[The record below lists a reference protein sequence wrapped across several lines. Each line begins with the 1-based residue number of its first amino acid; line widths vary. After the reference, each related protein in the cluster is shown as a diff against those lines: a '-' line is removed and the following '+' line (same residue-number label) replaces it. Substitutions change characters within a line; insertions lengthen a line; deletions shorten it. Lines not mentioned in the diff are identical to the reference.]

1 MGNLSRRAFIRTVAG
16 SMGLIVSGCAK
27 SVASGP
33 RIPQRD
39 WPNIIVVL
47 ADDQRADY
55 LGCAGHPVIR
65 TPHVDRLAAD
75 GVRFVNAFAT
85 SAACTPNRTCILT
98 GQYERRHGVTF
109 GSQSSLTLEAFAA
122 TYPMLLRQAGYHVG
136 YVGKNHTPVG
146 VSEKGFG
153 YASEVMEK
161 QFDYWYGNHGHSTF
175 YPKKRHPIYRNAR
188 AETQVEILQE
198 GAMNFLKH
206 NPEFAGARD
215 FLRTKP
221 QNKPFCL
228 LVNFNVPHGAGTG
241 SMQLRPTDPK
251 LYRTAYRNRIDQMPQ
266 PETYVAE
273 ANIRTPKIPPHVY
286 NGKYISQYDYVKA
299 PETLRERQ
307 VRTCQTIAGIDQLI
321 SALTEELADQGL
333 AENTIFVYTSDHG
346 LLHGEHGL
354 GGKVLLYEESIRVPL
369 IIYDP
374 RLPDS
379 QRGKIVQ
386 ELALSIDIAPT
397 ILDLVGLPA
406 PDCMQGRSLRPLL
419 EGKDVAWRGDFF
431 CENMFMGQNYPR
443 IEGVRGREW
452 KYLRYFDKKND
463 QHHLLSLT
471 ASIRGEEPVY
481 EELYHLRDDPLETTN
496 LAGSVEHL
504 QRLERLRRRCRELVV
519 AVKGGPD
526 YPRTHVK
533 NDPREKVR

>member
-1 MGNLSRRAFIRTVAG
+1 MGNLNRRDFMRMVAG

-27 SVASGP
+27 SVASD
-33 RIPQRD
+33 RRNTQRN
-39 WPNIIVVL
+39 WPNIVVVL

-55 LGCAGHPVIR
+55 LGCAGHPVVR
-65 TPHVDRLAAD
+65 TPHVDRLAAE

-109 GSQSSLTLEAFAA
+109 GSQSSLTLEAFVA

-146 VSEKGFG
+146 ASEKGLG
-153 YASEVMEK
+153 YASEVMER

-188 AETQVEILQE
+188 AETQVEIFQE
-198 GAMNFLKH
+198 GAMNFLKV
-206 NPEFAGARD
+206 NLEFAGARD

-221 QNKPFCL
+221 KDRPFCL

-241 SMQLRPTDPK
+241 LMQLRPTDPK

-273 ANIRTPKIPPHVY
+273 ANIQTPKIPRHVY
-286 NGKYISQYDYVKA
+286 NGEYISQYDYVKT
-299 PETLRERQ
+299 PEALRERQ
-307 VRTCQTIAGIDQLI
+307 VRTCQTITGIDQLVG
-321 SALTEELADQGL
+321 ALTEELINQGL
-333 AENTIFVYTSDHG
+333 AENTIIVYTSDHG

-379 QRGKIVQ
+379 QRGKVVQ

-397 ILDLVGLPA
+397 ILDLAGLPV

-419 EGKDVAWRGDFF
+419 EGKDVTWREDFF
-431 CENMFMGQNYPR
+431 CENMFVGQNYPR
-443 IEGVRGREW
+443 IEGVRGKEW

-463 QHHLLSLT
+463 QHHQLSLT

-481 EELYHLRDDPLETTN
+481 EELYHLRKDPLETTN
-496 LAGSVEHL
+496 LAGSAEHW
-504 QRLERLRRRCRELVV
+504 QRLERLRRRCREFVV
-519 AVKGGPD
+519 AAKGGPD

-533 NDPREKVR
+533 NDPREKAG